1 MPDRD
6 LVGFVHNPRVP
17 EAAALVESLVRSL
30 KLRDTSWVASAGDLQ
45 QSRET
50 LAATST
56 IITAGGDGT
65 ILRTVQVAAPY
76 SIPVLGINM
85 GRVGFMTELTVDEA
99 AKRIPA
105 YLNESPRVEQ
115 RMMLQASLTSDG
127 ETAGTNVSA
136 LNDVVVSR
144 NPGEGL
150 IDIALTINGEPLTT
164 YRADGVIVATATGS
178 TGYAMAAGGPVVYPE
193 ARTVL
198 VQPVA
203 PHLSLRSGLL
213 LPDDSVLELRVS
225 GEREAVFSY
234 DAFTGPALG
243 ADNRVVIK
251 VSPHVARFLRA
262 GPPEALYATI
272 ARRLGAS
279 SVRVPERHAL

>member
-17 EAAALVESLVRSL
+17 EAAALVGELIPSLSL
-30 KLRDTSWVASAGDLQ
+30 QATSWVASAVDLEP
-45 QSRET
+45 SRDT
-50 LAATST
+50 LVATST

-76 SIPVLGINM
+76 SIPILGINM

-99 AKRIPA
+99 AKGIPD
-105 YLNESPRVEQ
+105 YLNGSTRVEE
-115 RMMLQASLTSDG
+115 RMMLQATLTPDG
-127 ETAGTNVSA
+127 GTPSITVSA

-150 IDIALTINGEPLTT
+150 IDIALTINGVPLTT

-193 ARTVL
+193 ARTIL

-213 LPDDSVLELRVS
+213 VPDDSVLELRVS
-225 GEREAVFSY
+225 GERKAVFSY
-234 DAFTGPALG
+234 DAFAGPALG

-279 SVRVPERHAL
+279 SVRVPEKPAL